1 MFTFSVGVTKFR
13 LFSVN
18 RIYYS
23 IIDLTLVFFFA
34 NVNISSFGAG
44 WILFWV
50 LLTQVFNLNHSKITY
65 TYKNKKLCVGLQSC
79 SYFYFFICMLSLN
92 KLIKRKRKPFI
103 LYGTSYP
110 SFILILN
117 LILILLYLI
126 TYTPPTVLLHSPL
139 RLIT

>member
-44 WILFWV
+44 WILLWV
-50 LLTQVFNLNHSKITY
+50 LHMLAANTRWDLVTYQIDKILDET
-65 TYKNKKLCVGLQSC
+65 L
-79 SYFYFFICMLSLN
+79 
-92 KLIKRKRKPFI
+92 
-103 LYGTSYP
+103 
-110 SFILILN
+110 
-117 LILILLYLI
+117 
-126 TYTPPTVLLHSPL
+126 
-139 RLIT
+139 